1 MVWTSK
7 IKLLSKFSLFIILTA
22 KIKFHKVFKPMTY
35 EIVNFSYG
43 YLFFTQK
50 HPYFCY
56 IQGLFIH
63 SLLLMYTV
71 VPLFLILYFLFSV
84 HLHFFLNIWRIAE
97 TFMLL
102 KFWHKNRDSQTQA
115 RQLPTS
121 VNSPSFC
128 YWEILPQSL
137 IHHYFTVISGD
148 V

>member
-22 KIKFHKVFKPMTY
+22 KIKFHKVFKLMTY

-84 HLHFFLNIWRIAE
+84 HSHFFLNIWRTAE

-102 KFWHKNRDSQTQA
+102 KFWHKNMILKHRLDNYLQVWTH
-115 RQLPTS
+115 LPFAIEKS
-121 VNSPSFC
+121 CPN
-128 YWEILPQSL
+128 
-137 IHHYFTVISGD
+137 H
-148 V
+148 